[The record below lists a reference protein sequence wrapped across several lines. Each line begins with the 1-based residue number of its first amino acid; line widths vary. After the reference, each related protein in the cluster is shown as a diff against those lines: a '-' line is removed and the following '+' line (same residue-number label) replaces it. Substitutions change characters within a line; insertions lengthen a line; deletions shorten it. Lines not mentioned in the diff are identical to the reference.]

1 MHRLFPFSA
10 TERTPNT
17 GVAALVMI
25 NAAIIYIY
33 TAAILLAVRVVL
45 S

>member
-1 MHRLFPFSA
+1 MNDLFPWA
-10 TERTPNT
+10 LPRTVWMIVPFI
-17 GVAALVMI
+17 ALTAGTIFV
-25 NAAIIYIY
+25 Y